1 MLLLD
6 CFLYSAPTSQPCL
19 VTRIDVPAPLASSS
33 SASRS
38 RAPMKVNLAASTS
51 CSSLRRRH
59 SFRSAVQPGGSS
71 VRAVRGRL
79 DARSACH
86 LRPALS
92 RLVPVLLLEWT
103 SHRLRSCSQAGP
115 AGAVRLTGCHGAHV
129 LGPASPALRRFGSCS
144 VSPVDILREAACR
157 AASYTVRPTRRSC
170 ARGSPSE
177 PVLRFSVADQ
187 AVERAPAQRFPSLL
201 CGAASLL
208 LHRARRCERR
218 KGKERRQDGKCET
231 LRRAAATVSD
241 GRRHGAIAATG
252 CLPTF
257 TGLVSTLSQGART
270 SQIAQRSEGGCEPEG
285 FASRAALARSF
296 SSLLSSR
303 LAIALRRRRLALDH
317 AARHA
322 ERAASRP
329 IRAAVPRQALKG
341 PSPRL
346 SSSLGAASSR
356 LERWGRGL
364 AA

>member
-1 MLLLD
+1 MRERRWSREPTEEDDEACLPQHRSTSSSKLVLLLD

-170 ARGSPSE
+170 ARGSPS
-177 PVLRFSVADQ
+177 D
-187 AVERAPAQRFPSLL
+187 RACTALQRRGPGSRASP
-201 CGAASLL
+201 GAAFPLFAV
-208 LHRARRCERR
+208 R
-218 KGKERRQDGKCET
+218 
-231 LRRAAATVSD
+231 
-241 GRRHGAIAATG
+241 
-252 CLPTF
+252 
-257 TGLVSTLSQGART
+257 
-270 SQIAQRSEGGCEPEG
+270 GGV
-285 FASRAALARSF
+285 AS
-296 SSLLSSR
+296 
-303 LAIALRRRRLALDH
+303 
-317 AARHA
+317 
-322 ERAASRP
+322 
-329 IRAAVPRQALKG
+329 
-341 PSPRL
+341 PS
-346 SSSLGAASSR
+346 
-356 LERWGRGL
+356 
-364 AA
+364 